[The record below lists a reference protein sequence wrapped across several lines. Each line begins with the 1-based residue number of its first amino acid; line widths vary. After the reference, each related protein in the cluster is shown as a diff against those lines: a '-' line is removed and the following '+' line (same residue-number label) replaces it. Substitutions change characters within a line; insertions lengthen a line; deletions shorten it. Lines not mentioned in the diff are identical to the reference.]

1 MRVLFTSALAVVIL
15 VSGVWGQTKFPKREF
30 RGEWV
35 ASVNNIDWPS
45 SKSRTPQQ
53 QRDEFVNIA
62 NQAKAAGLN
71 ALLVQIRPS
80 CDAFYPS
87 SIEPWSEWLTGQQNT
102 APSPYYDPLAFMI
115 DETHKRGMEF
125 HAWLNPYRA
134 VFSSSSSVAYN
145 HITMKQPGW
154 VLTFPAHSNPYKM
167 LNPGLSESRAYV
179 VSVILDIV
187 RRYDVDGIHFDDYFY
202 PYPYTG
208 MDIKDSASYAPYKS
222 EYSIGD
228 WRRLNVN
235 KLIQMI
241 YDSIQVVKPRIKF
254 GISPFGIYRPQIPPG
269 ISGMDAYTDIYC
281 DPLQWLT
288 AKKVDYI
295 MPQLYW
301 KTGGSQDYSL
311 LMPWWASKTN
321 GRHLYTGNAAYR
333 MGETAFGSV
342 SEILSQIKQNRQPG
356 GAQGVVMY
364 NSGTV
369 TNNTSGLRD
378 SLRTNHNRYPAL
390 PPTMPWKDSIPP
402 LNPSGLTATV
412 LAGTSITLKWQKPTA
427 AADGDT
433 VKYYVIYRALVP
445 DTIDFDDPRF
455 IRAVM
460 ADASTQYVDA
470 FTVPADAQY
479 RYAVTACD
487 KLHNESVAAART
499 TVATGI
505 QIFAGDPTEYRLL
518 QNYPNPFNPG
528 TVISFT
534 LAQAGYTT
542 LKVYDLL
549 GREVVVLVSGNEMP
563 GGHTVEFNGSNL
575 ASGVYLY
582 RLVSGSYAETKRMI
596 LQK

>member
-1 MRVLFTSALAVVIL
+1 MRVLFTSALAAVIL
-15 VSGVWGQTKFPKREF
+15 VSGVFGQTKFPKREF

-154 VLTFPAHSNPYKM
+154 VLTFPGNSNPYKM
-167 LNPGLSESRAYV
+167 LDPGLSESRAYV

-202 PYPYTG
+202 PYPFTG
-208 MDIKDSASYAPYKS
+208 MNIKDSASYAPYKS
-222 EYSIGD
+222 EYSLGD

-241 YDSIQVVKPRIKF
+241 YDSIQVVKPRVKF
-254 GISPFGIYRPQIPPG
+254 GISPFGIYRPGIPSG

-281 DPLQWLT
+281 DPLQWMT

-342 SEILSQIKQNRQPG
+342 SEILSQITQNRQPG

-364 NSGTV
+364 NSSTV
-369 TNNTSGLRD
+369 TNNTKGLRD
-378 SLRTNHNRYPAL
+378 SLRTNYNRYPAL

-412 LAGTSITLKWQKPTA
+412 VAGTSITLKWQKPTA

-445 DTIDFDDPRF
+445 DTINFDDPRF

-470 FTVPADAQY
+470 FTVPTDAQY

-499 TVATGI
+499 TVATGV
-505 QIFAGDPTEYRLL
+505 QIFAGSPTEYRLM

-549 GREVVVLVSGNEMP
+549 GREVAVLVSGNEMP